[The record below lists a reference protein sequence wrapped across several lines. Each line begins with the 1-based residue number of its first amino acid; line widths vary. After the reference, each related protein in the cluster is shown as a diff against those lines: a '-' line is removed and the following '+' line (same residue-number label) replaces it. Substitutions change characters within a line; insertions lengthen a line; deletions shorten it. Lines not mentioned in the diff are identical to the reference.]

1 MNPKKKIVHIIQ
13 SLDNGGCENMLLRTL
28 PTITEFEHLV
38 ICLHS
43 RGSLAAQFEEYSIR
57 ILCPHYKSFFD
68 IFGLLRLIKI
78 LKSERP
84 ALILTYLFHA
94 DVVGRIFLSLFTEK
108 NISIVPFLRTTYN
121 DRRYRI
127 ARYFERYTRFFV
139 KKYFANSEA
148 VKAFYVQHLRVPAN
162 RIVVIPNGIDTA
174 LYDKTTT
181 DTHSLQ
187 SELTLPENTRVITC
201 VANLHPNKGHR
212 YLLEAF
218 IAIAKNYPEAYLLLA
233 GDGIE
238 KARLE
243 TQAKNSP
250 YTSRILFLGRRSDI
264 REILALSH
272 LFVFPTFFEGL
283 SNALQEAMAMNL
295 PIIATNIPENKILL
309 HDNVNA
315 ILVPPRSCES
325 LEKAI
330 QKMLNNPDF
339 AQKTAAQARKTIVES
354 YSLETAKKCFVKA
367 IEQTL

>member
-28 PTITEFEHLV
+28 PAITEFEHVV

-43 RGSLAAQFEEYSIR
+43 KGTLAPQFADNSIR
-57 ILCPHYKSFFD
+57 VLCPHYKSLLD
-68 IFGLLRLIKI
+68 ISGLFRLNKIIKQENPVLVI
-78 LKSERP
+78 
-84 ALILTYLFHA
+84 TYLFHA
-94 DVVGRIFLSLFTEK
+94 DVVGRIFLPLFIAK
-108 NISIVPFLRTTYN
+108 NISIIPFLRTTYN
-121 DRRYRI
+121 DSRYRI
-127 ARYFERYTRFFV
+127 ARFFEKYTRFLV

-148 VKAFYVQHLRVPAN
+148 VKAFYVQRLRVPAN
-162 RIVVIPNGIDTA
+162 RIVVIPNGIDTT
-174 LYDKTTT
+174 LYDKTTV

-187 SELTLPENTRVITC
+187 CELTLPENARVITC
-201 VANLHPNKGHR
+201 VANLHPNKGHY

-218 IAIAKNYPEAYLLLA
+218 IAVAKNYPEVYLLLA

-238 KARLE
+238 RARLE

-250 YTSRILFLGRRSDI
+250 YASRILFLGRRKDI

-283 SNALQEAMAMNL
+283 SNALQEAMSMSL

-309 HDNVNA
+309 HENVNA
-315 ILVPPRSCES
+315 ILVPPRSCKS
-325 LEKAI
+325 LKKAI